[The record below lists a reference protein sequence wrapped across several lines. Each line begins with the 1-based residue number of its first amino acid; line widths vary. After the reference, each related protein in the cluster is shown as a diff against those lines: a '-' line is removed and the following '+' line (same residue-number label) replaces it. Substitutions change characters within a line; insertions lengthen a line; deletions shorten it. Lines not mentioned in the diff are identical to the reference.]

1 VAPGCPRRRT
11 VRAPAATMAGG
22 RPSGTAGPNPEPS
35 AGSPPTVLIAPANGT
50 AGTDDRGYHDAFQE
64 TLASLRSWLPQA

>member
-1 VAPGCPRRRT
+1 
-11 VRAPAATMAGG
+11 MAGG